1 PNSGTQSPNEL
12 FPCQQCSMIFSSAS
26 ALLSHS
32 KSHSDSQ
39 RRCPLCGLSFNTAS
53 RFENHVRK
61 HASTTNCICQICG
74 DGFASRDVL
83 DLHMQVH
90 KGNLELGAHNMLS

>member
-1 PNSGTQSPNEL
+1 
-12 FPCQQCSMIFSSAS
+12 MVFSSPA
-26 ALLSHS
+26 ALVSHS
-32 KSHSDSQ
+32 RSHNESQ

-61 HASTTNCICQICG
+61 HATTTNCICQICG
-74 DGFASRDVL
+74 DGFVSRDVL

-90 KGNLELGAHNMLS
+90 KGNLELGAHNLLS